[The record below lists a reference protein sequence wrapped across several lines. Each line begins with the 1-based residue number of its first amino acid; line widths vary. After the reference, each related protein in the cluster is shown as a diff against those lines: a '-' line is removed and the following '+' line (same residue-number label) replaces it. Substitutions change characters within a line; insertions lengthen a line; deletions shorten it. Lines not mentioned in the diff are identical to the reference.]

1 MLVLG
6 IGWQQITYF
15 LDHIHT
21 SFLSLPAHH
30 TKINEHTMAHAKKST
45 YAALILLFF
54 DLQIAAEGRRNLIA
68 PQARSA
74 AFSIRCSDSNAIIW
88 SVGWFGAKSEAMC
101 IASIIPDIAFAAKAA
116 RAGKN
121 RPSDTHLLKI
131 SDLQNSIRRG
141 VPSPIP
147 AGPGPAP
154 GAGSI

>member
-6 IGWQQITYF
+6 IGWQQSTYF

-74 AFSIRCSDSNAIIW
+74 AFSIRCSDSNAIRW
-88 SVGWFGAKSEAMC
+88 SYELGLESRETIY
-101 IASIIPDIAFAAKAA
+101 IASISPDIAFAAKAA

-121 RPSDTHLLKI
+121 RPPDPHLLKI

>member
-88 SVGWFGAKSEAMC
+88 SVGWFWSEE
-101 IASIIPDIAFAAKAA
+101 
-116 RAGKN
+116 
-121 RPSDTHLLKI
+121 
-131 SDLQNSIRRG
+131 RG
-141 VPSPIP
+141 HVHRQYQP
-147 AGPGPAP
+147 
-154 GAGSI
+154 